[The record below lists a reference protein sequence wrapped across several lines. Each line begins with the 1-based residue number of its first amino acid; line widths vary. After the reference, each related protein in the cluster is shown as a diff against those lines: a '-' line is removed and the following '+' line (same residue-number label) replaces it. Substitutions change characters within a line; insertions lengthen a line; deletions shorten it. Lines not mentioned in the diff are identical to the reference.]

1 MNMSI
6 KYSDLKDFDSK
17 PTLFFEFHGSKNTNK
32 ESIEIAE
39 SISNNNNGSEFKWA
53 NSTEERNKIWQAR
66 HDAYYA
72 VKAQKNNIKVYVT
85 DVCVPISN
93 LVQTIKFAEE
103 EIKKYGLQAPMVGH
117 VGDGNFHVAIIYD
130 PENKESYKI
139 IRDFSNKLINKALSL
154 EGTIT
159 GEHGI
164 GIQKKEYLL
173 KQHPDNIPL
182 MQGIKKTLDPK
193 NILNPGKIFNL

>member
-1 MNMSI
+1 MLE
-6 KYSDLKDFDSK
+6 KFGCDLLRYSTNPVTARKLSSFMLSK
-17 PTLFFEFHGSKNTNK
+17 
-32 ESIEIAE
+32 
-39 SISNNNNGSEFKWA
+39 
-53 NSTEERNKIWQAR
+53 
-66 HDAYYA
+66 
-72 VKAQKNNIKVYVT
+72 
-85 DVCVPISN
+85 
-93 LVQTIKFAEE
+93 
-103 EIKKYGLQAPMVGH
+103 
-117 VGDGNFHVAIIYD
+117 VGDITWHYHAGIMTFPIQTAVRYKIPLIVWGDHGESMYFGRNNLSDNVEFTKKNRQEHLMRGFEPEDILDD

-139 IRDFSNKLINKALSL
+139 IRDFSNKLIDKALSL